1 MIAADNIIQASSQVP
16 RMTFIIIPLSNS
28 TSDMTNEE
36 SPHEMYLK
44 EDAHYKNELAH
55 QRGRAK
61 GSAHPLCAICFGR
74 SCHSLDAE
82 PIKGNKSFK
91 KSKHFE
97 RRKTKF
103 IRNASLNPYF
113 ANYRNGEINV

>member
-1 MIAADNIIQASSQVP
+1 MMAAENIIQAYSQVP
-16 RMTFIIIPLSNS
+16 RMTSIIIPQSTPASDIDEMSN
-28 TSDMTNEE
+28 
-36 SPHEMYLK
+36 EMYFK
-44 EDAHYKNELAH
+44 EDAHYKNEMAH
-55 QRGRAK
+55 QRSRAK
-61 GSAHPLCAICFGR
+61 GSAHPLCAICLGR